1 MEIGST
7 ERQIDSPVHWIIV
20 LKPDEI
26 KNNRIMWL
34 KMEIN
39 PLLGTF

>member
-20 LKPDEI
+20 LKADEI
-26 KNNRIMWL
+26 KNNRRMRL

-39 PLLGTF
+39 LIWGTF